1 MAVQRPQR
9 AWVIWL
15 SFIIGL
21 LLSVMPM
28 PEFMQIGRPLWSAL
42 LLTYWALYLPHRVG
56 MLTAWVL
63 GLATDVLFGTL
74 LGQSAL
80 VLILVVFLV
89 QTLHRR
95 LRMFP
100 LWQQSLVLLVVF
112 GLAQLV
118 QLWLNALT
126 GNRQPTLEFVFPAL
140 VSALLWPWVF
150 AILRG
155 LQQRFGVH

>member
-1 MAVQRPQR
+1 MAVQRPER
-9 AWVIWL
+9 VWVIWL
-15 SFIIGL
+15 SFVVGL

-28 PEFMQIGRPLWSAL
+28 PEFMQIGRPLWIAL

-56 MLTAWVL
+56 MVTAWGL
-63 GLATDVLFGTL
+63 GLACDVLFGNV
-74 LGQSAL
+74 LGQNAL
-80 VLILVVFLV
+80 VLVLVVFLV

-118 QLWLNALT
+118 QLWLGALT
-126 GNRQPTLEFVFPAL
+126 GNRMPTLLLVLPAL
-140 VSALLWPWVF
+140 VSALLWPWFSGVMR
-150 AILRG
+150 ALHGRLG
-155 LQQRFGVH
+155 LH

>member
-9 AWVIWL
+9 SWVIWF
-15 SFIIGL
+15 SFIVGL

-28 PEFMQIGRPLWSAL
+28 PEFLQIGRPLWIAL

-56 MLTAWVL
+56 MLTAWIL
-63 GLATDVLFGTL
+63 GLATDVLFGNL
-74 LGQSAL
+74 LGQNAL

-118 QLWLNALT
+118 QLWLSALT
-126 GNRQPTLEFVFPAL
+126 GNRTPTLMLVLPAL
-140 VSALLWPWVF
+140 VSALLWPWF
-150 AILRG
+150 SG
-155 LQQRFGVH
+155 LMRTLHGRLGLH